1 MCSFYPSRFFYN
13 VAGMAG
19 SSVCEMCGA
28 AVQQVQAGRRR
39 RFCSDACRQKA
50 YRRRQANRPHATSG
64 RSVTARRRARGRQA
78 ETIQPHSPTQEQLF
92 SPTIDPATTQVLSSA
107 LRAREAAEKE
117 RDDLHASLNEAHA
130 HIKELEA
137 ARTQLALTPCSHAD
151 TLRELQRVHR
161 TLATGGVLST
171 SDGETLIAATNI
183 TKVFHGL
190 PRRQRKKILRQI
202 G

>member
-1 MCSFYPSRFFYN
+1 MSAETCC
-13 VAGMAG
+13 A
-19 SSVCEMCGA
+19 VCGVRL
-28 AVQQVQAGRRR
+28 VQKATGRPRTY
-39 RFCSDACRQKA
+39 CSDACRHKA
-50 YRRRQANRPHATSG
+50 MRARTKARVRDLERRAGVIPPPESTASSG

-78 ETIQPHSPTQEQLF
+78 ETIQPPLPTQEELF
-92 SPTIDPATTQVLSSA
+92 TPTIDPATTQALSSA

-117 RDDLHASLNEAHA
+117 RDDLHAALNEAHA

-137 ARTQLALTPCSHAD
+137 ARTQLALTPCSHTD

-161 TLATGGVLST
+161 ILATGRALST